1 MQYMCL
7 LIFPKYTMVYVILNI
22 YQYLLSFVLSFD
34 IYSQYKNHKL
44 SQNIKKCKFDFSE
57 SVDTLLH
64 AERLRLQPGYNPL
77 LFIITL
83 LSYCFSSL
91 SYSVNQF

>member
-1 MQYMCL
+1 M
-7 LIFPKYTMVYVILNI
+7 LNI
-22 YQYLLSFVLSFD
+22 YQYLLSFVLSFY
-34 IYSQYKNHKL
+34 IYSPYNNHKL
-44 SQNIKKCKFDFSE
+44 SQNIKKCEFVFSE

-64 AERLRLQPGYNPL
+64 AERLRFDPGLNPL

-91 SYSVNQF
+91 SYSVN